1 MRLRVILCA
10 LSCAG
15 VTYSLEFGLPRPRE
29 TNVAPTPTTPPPT
42 TPSPSPLPTTS
53 SSTSPPRPLR
63 PTPIV
68 LWHGMGDS
76 CCNPLSLGSF
86 KAFLISIL
94 PGVYVKSLEIGDGI
108 VADTMNGFFMNA
120 NEQVEEACR
129 LIRTDS
135 RLQGGYNAIGFSQGG
150 QFLRAVAQRCP
161 NGMKNLI
168 SFGGQHQGIY
178 GFPHC
183 FYPDHTMC
191 NYVRIMLDKAA
202 YVSWVQNKFV
212 QAQYWHDPINED
224 EYIRKSVFLA
234 DINNER
240 NVNSTYI
247 RGLTALNKLVLVKFA
262 DDTMVIP
269 KESSWFGFYTPGQ
282 GTNITNLQ
290 QSALY
295 IEDRL
300 GLRELDNAGKIDFLT
315 SPGDHL
321 RFTRQWFIDNIYKY
335 LENNH
340 LY

>member
-1 MRLRVILCA
+1 MDLRLILSILLCA
-10 LSCAG
+10 EVSFAEQR
-15 VTYSLEFGLPRPRE
+15 VSPTTTTLPPPANH
-29 TNVAPTPTTPPPT
+29 TTTAPPTSTTPPPT
-42 TPSPSPLPTTS
+42 IPP
-53 SSTSPPRPLR
+53 TSPRPRR

-86 KAFLISIL
+86 KAFLISTL

-108 VADTMNGFFMNA
+108 VEDTMNGFFMNA
-120 NEQVEEACR
+120 NKQVEEACR
-129 LIRTDS
+129 LIRSDS

-161 NGMKNLI
+161 NGMKKLI

-183 FYPDHTMC
+183 FYPNHAMC

-202 YVSWVQNKFV
+202 YLSWVQNKFV

-224 EYIRKSVFLA
+224 EYIQKSVFLA

-240 NVNSTYI
+240 NVNSTYKQ
-247 RGLTALNKLVLVKFA
+247 GLTALEKLVLVKFA

-282 GTNITNLQ
+282 GTTITDLQ
-290 QSALY
+290 QSSLY

-300 GLRELDNAGKIDFLT
+300 GLQEMDRDGKIDFLT

-321 RFTRQWFIDNIYKY
+321 RFTREWFINNIYKY
-335 LENNH
+335 LEPDS
-340 LY
+340 

>member
-1 MRLRVILCA
+1 M
-10 LSCAG
+10 
-15 VTYSLEFGLPRPRE
+15 EWE
-29 TNVAPTPTTPPPT
+29 
-42 TPSPSPLPTTS
+42 
-53 SSTSPPRPLR
+53 
-63 PTPIV
+63 
-68 LWHGMGDS
+68 DS

-86 KAFLISIL
+86 KAFLISTL

-108 VADTMNGFFMNA
+108 VEDTMNGFFMNA
-120 NEQVEEACR
+120 NKQVEEACR

-161 NGMKNLI
+161 NGMKKLI

-183 FYPDHTMC
+183 FYPNHAMC

-202 YVSWVQNKFV
+202 YLSWVQNKFV

-224 EYIRKSVFLA
+224 EYIQKSVFLA

-240 NVNSTYI
+240 NVNSTYKQ
-247 RGLTALNKLVLVKFA
+247 GLTALEKLVLVKFA

-282 GTNITNLQ
+282 GTTITDLQ
-290 QSALY
+290 QSSLY
-295 IEDRL
+295 IEDPSWLARNGQRWENRL
-300 GLRELDNAGKIDFLT
+300 PDEPWRPPSFYSRMVHQQHLQISRTGFLVTLQNESGFTNYSGKNKDMWELIQAFIMFLKKT
-315 SPGDHL
+315 VIL
-321 RFTRQWFIDNIYKY
+321 FIWD
-335 LENNH
+335 LSLVLCPH
-340 LY
+340 GALTLYCA